1 MADSVDVPKVGKVD
15 KKVIIPIVA
24 AAVGFIGYRYWKARQ
39 DVGDGEPVDPGYED
53 MAGGLGP
60 GQVRPDNSYGLP
72 DDNGTGNST
81 GGFRGT
87 SNSEWSEYVTDRLQQ
102 DGRWTYSV
110 IAVALGNFLSDK
122 PLSSE
127 QQDIVRAA
135 IGIAGQ
141 PPVGY
146 HTIVPGGNTSLT
158 VAPTGVTATATGAD
172 KGRVSFAGVAGAVTY
187 NVYVNG
193 SVRGTGT
200 ASPIDVSG
208 LAPGTSYSVQVAAVS
223 ASGGAGP
230 KSSTVTLKTPGA
242 KLGKP
247 SQPRITVNTGGGRVT
262 FATSPVPYA
271 TSYQWFLNG
280 KIFNSTSSPAVTHT
294 SLKPKARYS
303 PGVSVRALGPAGTA
317 PGPMSI
323 TKSFV
328 TK

>member
-15 KKVIIPIVA
+15 KKVIIPIFVA
-24 AAVGFIGYRYWKARQ
+24 AAAFVGYRYWKARQ

-53 MAGGLGP
+53 MSGGLGP

-72 DDNGTGNST
+72 DDEKPGNST

-102 DGRWTYSV
+102 DDRWSYSV

-122 PLSSE
+122 PLSSD
-127 QQDIVRAA
+127 QQDIIRAA

-146 HTIVPGGNTSLT
+146 HSIIPGGNTSLT
-158 VAPTGVTATATGAD
+158 VAPTGVSASPTAPD
-172 KGRVSFAGVAGAVTY
+172 KVRVSFLGVAGAVTY

-200 ASPIDVSG
+200 ASPIDITG
-208 LAPGTSYSVQVAAVS
+208 LTPGTSYSVQVAAVS
-223 ASGGAGP
+223 ASGVTGP
-230 KSSTVTLKTPGA
+230 KSSTVTAKTAGA
-242 KLGKP
+242 AIGKP
-247 SQPRITVNTGGGRVT
+247 SQPRITVNTGGGRIT
-262 FATSPVPYA
+262 FTTSAIPYA
-271 TSYQWFLNG
+271 TGYDWFLNG
-280 KIFNSTSSPAVTHT
+280 KIVNHTAGPACTYT
-294 SLKPKARYS
+294 SLKTKARYS
-303 PGVSVRALGPAGTA
+303 PGAAVRATGASG
-317 PGPMSI
+317 PGPLSI
-323 TKSFV
+323 TKSFT

>member
-1 MADSVDVPKVGKVD
+1 MAESVDVPKVGKVD
-15 KKVIIPIVA
+15 KKVIVPIVVA
-24 AAVGFIGYRYWKARQ
+24 AAAFIGYRYWKARQ

-53 MAGGLGP
+53 MSGGLGP
-60 GQVRPDNSYGLP
+60 GQTRPAGDYGLP
-72 DDNGTGNST
+72 DDSSTGNST

-146 HTIVPGGNTSLT
+146 HSIIPGGNTSIT
-158 VAPTGVTATATGAD
+158 VAPTGGAASATGPD
-172 KGRVSFAGVAGAVTY
+172 KLRVSFVGVAGAATY

-200 ASPIDVSG
+200 ASPIDITG

-223 ASGGAGP
+223 ASGAVGP
-230 KSSTVTLKTPGA
+230 KSSAFTGKTAGA
-242 KLGKP
+242 AIGKA
-247 SQPRITVNTGGGRVT
+247 SQPRITVNTGGGRIT
-262 FATSPVPYA
+262 FATSAIPYA
-271 TSYQWFLNG
+271 TGYDWFLNG
-280 KIFNSTSSPAVTHT
+280 KIVNHTAGPACTYT
-294 SLKPKARYS
+294 GLRTKGRYS
-303 PGVSVRALGPAGTA
+303 PGASVRATGASG
-317 PGPMSI
+317 PGPVSLA
-323 TKSFV
+323 KSFT

>member
-1 MADSVDVPKVGKVD
+1 MADVDVPKIGKVD
-15 KKVIIPIVA
+15 KKVIVPIGVA
-24 AAVGFIGYRYWKARQ
+24 AVAFIGYRYWKARQ

-53 MAGGLGP
+53 LQGGLGP
-60 GQVRPDNSYGLP
+60 GQTRPNGDYGLP
-72 DDNGTGNST
+72 DDNEDSGNST

-87 SNSEWSEYVTDRLQQ
+87 SNSQWSEYVTDRLQQ
-102 DGRWTYSV
+102 DDRWSYST
-110 IAVALGNFLSDK
+110 ISIALGNFLSDK

-135 IGIAGQ
+135 IGIAGN

-146 HTIVPGGNTSLT
+146 HTIIPGGNTSIS
-158 VAPTGVTATATGAD
+158 VAPSGVAGSATGAD
-172 KGRVSFAGVAGAVTY
+172 KGRVSFVGVSGAVSY

-200 ASPIDVSG
+200 ASPIDVTG
-208 LAPGTSYSVQVAAVS
+208 LTPNTSYSVQVAAVS
-223 ASGGAGP
+223 ASGGVGP
-230 KSSTVTLKTPGA
+230 KSSSVTLKTQGTT
-242 KLGKP
+242 LSKP
-247 SQPRITVNTGGGRVT
+247 SQPKISSDAGGGRVT
-262 FATSPVPYA
+262 FTTSSVPYA
-271 TSYQWFLNG
+271 TTYQWFLNG

-323 TKSFV
+323 TKSFT